1 MNSDHFC
8 LTDRQF
14 AQCPPADRHGR
25 GKPRVDDRLYEL
37 VHALAPGQALAS

>member
-1 MNSDHFC
+1 MNPDHFC

-14 AQCPPADRHGR
+14 ARNVLPTDTS